1 MDNLSLRRALY
12 EDPRSISAEA
22 LQDQPQLQ
30 QLQQELQQLDDCLRQ
45 QLAIDVP
52 PQLTERML
60 LNQRMLPVQKPW
72 YRRPLPYATAA
83 ALLVSLLY
91 WQQPLP
97 PGPADLGQHA
107 LSHVYHEMA
116 ALRSEA
122 LLTADD
128 IRPMFTQFGIAADF
142 PVPVRYA
149 RFCDFEGVR
158 SLHLVLDINGETVT
172 LFVVPES
179 DAPGDRGPEQ
189 IMPAQ
194 FADARFFG
202 QAVAKL
208 RHRLVLV
215 AEQPQL
221 LATTSAMLEKSLRF
235 NI

>member
-1 MDNLSLRRALY
+1 MDNFSLRRALY
-12 EDPRSISAEA
+12 EDPGSVSAEA
-22 LQDQPQLQ
+22 LQDQPQLL
-30 QLQQELQQLDDCLRQ
+30 QLQQELQQLDDSLRQ
-45 QLAIDVP
+45 QLAIEVP
-52 PQLTERML
+52 SQLTERVL
-60 LNQRMLPVQKPW
+60 LNQRMLPMQKRW
-72 YRRPLPYATAA
+72 YQRPLPYATAA
-83 ALLVSLLY
+83 ALLVTVLY
-91 WQQPLP
+91 WQQPLQQR
-97 PGPADLGQHA
+97 PADLGQHA

-122 LLTADD
+122 RLTPED

-158 SLHLVLDINGETVT
+158 SLHLVLDIDGETVT
-172 LFVVPES
+172 LFVVPEP
-179 DAPGDRGPEQ
+179 DAPGDHGPEQ
-189 IMPAQ
+189 ISPAQ

-221 LATTSAMLEKSLRF
+221 LATTNAMLEKSLRF